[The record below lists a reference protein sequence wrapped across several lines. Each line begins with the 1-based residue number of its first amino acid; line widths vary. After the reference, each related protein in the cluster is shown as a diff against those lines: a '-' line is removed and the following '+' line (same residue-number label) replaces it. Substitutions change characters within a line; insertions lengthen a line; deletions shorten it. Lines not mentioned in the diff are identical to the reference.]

1 MNQIHKGQIEFTMSV
16 EKVESALVAAKDKM
30 SDLGIDEQMVSEI
43 EWCLGS
49 YAHDGNP
56 EGLFQK
62 AEEAK
67 KVLVEF
73 KKTNSRKVSKKL
85 IEDLEKALKAK

>member
-1 MNQIHKGQIEFTMSV
+1 MSV
-16 EKVESALVAAKDKM
+16 EKIEKALVAAKDKM
-30 SDLGIDEQMVSEI
+30 SDLGIEEQLVSEI

-56 EGLFQK
+56 EGLLQK
-62 AEEAK
+62 VEEATLT
-67 KVLVEF
+67 LVKF

-85 IEDLEKALKAK
+85 IDDLEKVLKAK